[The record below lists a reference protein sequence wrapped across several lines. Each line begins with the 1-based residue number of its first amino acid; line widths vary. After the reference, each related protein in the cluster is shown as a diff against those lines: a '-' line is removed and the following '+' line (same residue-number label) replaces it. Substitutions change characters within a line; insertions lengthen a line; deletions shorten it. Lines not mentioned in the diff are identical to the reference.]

1 MSDIVNQKE
10 NLLKPHTG
18 RRKEATARVWIKPG
32 TGEFVVKRSRKNKED
47 ALSYL
52 KRKSIFRFLQDP
64 FIATSTFGKYD
75 VIATVKGGGL
85 SGQAGALAH
94 GISRAL
100 VKMRPDL
107 HSILRNEGFL
117 TRDSRKVERK
127 KPGLHKARKR
137 PQFSKR

>member
-1 MSDIVNQKE
+1 MIDQKE
-10 NLLKPHTG
+10 SLLKPHTG

-32 TGEFVVKRSRKNKED
+32 TGKFVIKRSRKNKED
-47 ALSYL
+47 ALNYL
-52 KRKSIFRFLQDP
+52 KRESIFKLLQDP
-64 FIATSTFGKYD
+64 FVATSTLGKYD

-100 VKMRPDL
+100 AKIRPDL
-107 HSILRNEGFL
+107 HLILRNGGFL

-127 KPGLHKARKR
+127 KCGLHKARKR